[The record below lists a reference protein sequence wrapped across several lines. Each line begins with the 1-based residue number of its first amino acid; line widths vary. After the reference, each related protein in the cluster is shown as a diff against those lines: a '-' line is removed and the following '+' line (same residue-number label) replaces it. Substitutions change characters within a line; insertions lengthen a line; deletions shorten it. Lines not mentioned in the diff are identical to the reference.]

1 MQSRPQPTDRTRP
14 SWSRTRC
21 IALAG
26 VALLI
31 LGQLLPEGASAHARS
46 LSYSSWD
53 VSEQIVRV
61 RVRIT
66 LLELSRLPLALP
78 ASGSGPRTLAGGT
91 GADEVGAYLQAHLS
105 LTAEDSRCEPI
116 SAPALRRADDGWV
129 AYEWSLQCQA
139 AGTRTI
145 STRILLDEAPSHL
158 HFARVT
164 LADALVDEAGVAG
177 AQDGQAP
184 ILERVLSEAQASW
197 TIALRTGPDG
207 SGATLEASG
216 TPLAEYLLLGI
227 EHILTGWDHLAFVLA
242 LVLLAGRLAE
252 VAKLVTG
259 FTLAHSL
266 TLALAVLGLVHP
278 EAAAVE
284 AVIGF
289 SVALLAAE
297 NAWLLAAKSAWVPA
311 IATGGLVVLAGLA
324 AMGIGQVSLLT
335 MIGLAV
341 FTACHFALLAR
352 TRRETL
358 LRIALAFAF
367 GLVHGFGFAGVLA
380 EMALPTHRLA
390 PALIGFNLGVEIG
403 QLAVVALIWPPLS
416 LLMRAGQGER
426 QGWLYWRTAE
436 LCSAAVCGI
445 GVFWFLTRTYGA

>member
-1 MQSRPQPTDRTRP
+1 VD
-14 SWSRTRC
+14 
-21 IALAG
+21 AA
-26 VALLI
+26 
-31 LGQLLPEGASAHARS
+31 GAS
-46 LSYSSWD
+46 
-53 VSEQIVRV
+53 
-61 RVRIT
+61 
-66 LLELSRLPLALP
+66 
-78 ASGSGPRTLAGGT
+78 
-91 GADEVGAYLQAHLS
+91 
-105 LTAEDSRCEPI
+105 
-116 SAPALRRADDGWV
+116 DG
-129 AYEWSLQCQA
+129 
-139 AGTRTI
+139 
-145 STRILLDEAPSHL
+145 
-158 HFARVT
+158 
-164 LADALVDEAGVAG
+164 
-177 AQDGQAP
+177 AP

-197 TIALRTGPDG
+197 TIALRAGTDGEGP
-207 SGATLEASG
+207 ALEASG
-216 TPLAEYLLLGI
+216 TPLGEYLLLGI

-242 LVLLAGRLAE
+242 LVLLAGRFAE

-278 EAAAVE
+278 QAAPVE

-297 NAWLLAAKSAWVPA
+297 NAWLLAAKNAWVPA
-311 IATGGLVVLAGLA
+311 VATTGLVVMAGLSA
-324 AMGIGQVSLLT
+324 IGIGEVSFLT
-335 MIGLAV
+335 LIGLAV

-403 QLAVVALIWPPLS
+403 QLAVVAVIWPPLA

-426 QGWLYWRTAE
+426 RGLLYRRTAE

-445 GVFWFLTRTYGA
+445 GVFWFLTRTFGV